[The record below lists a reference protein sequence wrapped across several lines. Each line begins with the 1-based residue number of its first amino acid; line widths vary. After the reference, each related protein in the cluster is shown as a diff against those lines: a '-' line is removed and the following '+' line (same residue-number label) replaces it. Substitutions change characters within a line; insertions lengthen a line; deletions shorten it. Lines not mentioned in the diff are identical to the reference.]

1 MPIAEGE
8 AIVIAAA
15 RSAGAPRKRIAAAAN
30 AANSA
35 LCIGELLEI
44 LKAGMNTMMSEAVR
58 KALYTGHFTR
68 ALHPVHAWFV
78 SAAGK
83 KASAT
88 ARLFISCSRRGLRNH
103 VAVAVMRRI

>member
-1 MPIAEGE
+1 MSIADGE
-8 AIVIAAA
+8 AIVIAVA

-35 LCIGELLEI
+35 LRIGELLEI

-58 KALYTGHFTR
+58 KAFYTGHFTR

-83 KASAT
+83 KLHPPRDCSSRVHDAASA
-88 ARLFISCSRRGLRNH
+88 I
-103 VAVAVMRRI
+103 MRRKRSCG